1 MGRSITIDSIAQML
15 MPLSL
20 RSKKMLVKKL
30 EAQIERD
37 EKQQALLDV
46 QQSQS
51 AEHNID
57 SKTDV
62 EQSGTNE

>member
-1 MGRSITIDSIAQML
+1 MASPITIDSIAQML

-37 EKQQALLDV
+37 EKQQASIDA

-51 AEHNID
+51 AEKHADNKAGGEPSD
-57 SKTDV
+57 ANK
-62 EQSGTNE
+62 

>member
-1 MGRSITIDSIAQML
+1 ML

-20 RSKKMLVKKL
+20 RSKKVLVKKL

-37 EKQQALLDV
+37 EKQQASIDA

-51 AEHNID
+51 AEKQAD
-57 SKTDV
+57 SKADG
-62 EQSGTNE
+62 EPSSANE